1 MLHHPTRHA
10 PQKKHFRRLK
20 RLELLERLEPAEPEH
35 LRVRVIPMLVILLL
49 MTIPPGGCRQQMAD
63 QPHQRPL
70 EVSNFFDDRMASRP
84 IEPGTVA
91 RSGGEGNFHA
101 LSGKIDGKLTDAFPF
116 EVTMDVLKRGQ
127 ERYEIF
133 CSPCHDRLGTGQGM
147 IVRRGFTPARSFHD
161 VRLRDAPAG
170 HYFEIMTQGFGPMP
184 SYANQLSE
192 QDRWAVIAYIRAL
205 QFSRNAR
212 FAELPPEDRE
222 KLSRAIK

>member
-1 MLHHPTRHA
+1 MPHHPTRHA
-10 PQKKHFRRLK
+10 AQIKHFK
-20 RLELLERLEPAEPEH
+20 RLERLEPSERLEPTEPEH
-35 LRVRVIPMLVILLL
+35 VRLCVMPMLIILLL
-49 MTIPPGGCRQQMAD
+49 LTLPIGGCRQQMAD

-91 RSGGEGNFHA
+91 RTGREENSYL
-101 LSGKIDGKLTDAFPF
+101 LSGKIDGKLADAFPF
-116 EVTMDVLKRGQ
+116 EITMDMLKRGQ

-161 VRLRDAPAG
+161 LRLRDAPAG

-205 QFSRNAR
+205 QFSRNAKVS
-212 FAELPPEDRE
+212 ELPPEDRA
-222 KLSRAIK
+222 KLSKVVK

>member
-1 MLHHPTRHA
+1 ML
-10 PQKKHFRRLK
+10 K
-20 RLELLERLEPAEPEH
+20 LLENLM
-35 LRVRVIPMLVILLL
+35 MLTAVAIFA
-49 MTIPPGGCRQQMAD
+49 IAGCRQQMAD

-70 EVSNFFDDRMASRP
+70 EVSNFFDDGMASRP
-84 IEPGTVA
+84 LEPGTVA
-91 RSGGEGNFHA
+91 RTGREQDSYM
-101 LSGKIDGKLTDAFPF
+101 LSGKIDGKLADAFPF
-116 EVTMDVLKRGQ
+116 EITMDVLKRGQ

-147 IVRRGFTPARSFHD
+147 IVRRGFTPARSFHEL
-161 VRLRDAPAG
+161 RLRDAPAG

-212 FAELPPEDRE
+212 INELPPEDRE
-222 KLSRAIK
+222 KLSKAIK